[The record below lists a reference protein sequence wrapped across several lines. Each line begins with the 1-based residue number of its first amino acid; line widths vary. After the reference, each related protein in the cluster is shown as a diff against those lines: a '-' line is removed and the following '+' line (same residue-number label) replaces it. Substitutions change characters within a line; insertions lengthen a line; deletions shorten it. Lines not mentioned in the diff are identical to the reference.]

1 MSVVILRTGVGPG
14 VGIEVARY
22 EGLGLELVCDFADA
36 GHFVLELAG
45 GVAEGEQE
53 AEDGVI

>member
-1 MSVVILRTGVGPG
+1 M
-14 VGIEVARY
+14 
-22 EGLGLELVCDFADA
+22 CDFADA

>member
-1 MSVVILRTGVGPG
+1 M
-14 VGIEVARY
+14 
-22 EGLGLELVCDFADA
+22 CDFADA
-36 GHFVLELAG
+36 GHFVLELAD